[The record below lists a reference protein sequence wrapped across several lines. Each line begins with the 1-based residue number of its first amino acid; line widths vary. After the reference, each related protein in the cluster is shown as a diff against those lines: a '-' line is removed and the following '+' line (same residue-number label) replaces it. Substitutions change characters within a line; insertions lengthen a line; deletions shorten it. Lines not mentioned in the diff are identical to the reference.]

1 MLATMPPRDDRA
13 SPPARPGDL
22 GRSRVLA
29 ALAAGYGIRARDL
42 RPVAGGWD
50 GDAIVWAADDVDGSL
65 FTVKATVRDV
75 RFGLEVAAA
84 LVRAGAAGVVAPIPA
99 RDGRLWVDVDG
110 VAIVVSP
117 WIAGVD
123 AVLVHADVVDW
134 ERLGGTVRAIH
145 DLAPPTGA
153 PPRRRGIRRVDRS
166 PAALLDDVA
175 AQLAEA
181 GDDERLAP
189 VRQRWSDALP
199 RLRRLARAERAL
211 KRTRSP
217 AERVTLHGDPHLG
230 NVVVDAWGG
239 PWFIDFDE
247 AAVAPR
253 EVDLMLVELG
263 VLFAVPLDAS
273 HRRRFR
279 DGYGRDAPVDDERI
293 ARFGCVRAI
302 EDVASVVR
310 HELAGT
316 APIGVDRLST
326 LDGMLGPHG
335 LVTLAEGALD
345 RLGIDAR

>member
-1 MLATMPPRDDRA
+1 MPQRDAPSPRAPRPADLDRA
-13 SPPARPGDL
+13 
-22 GRSRVLA
+22 RVLA
-29 ALAAGYGIRARDL
+29 ALADAYGLSVRDL

-50 GDAIVWAADDVDGSL
+50 GDAIVWAADDVDGGL
-65 FTVKATVRDV
+65 HTVKATVRDV

-84 LVRAGAAGVVAPIPA
+84 LVREGAEGVVAPTPA
-99 RDGRLWVDVDG
+99 RDGRLWIDVDG

-123 AVLVHADVVDW
+123 AVLVDPDVVDW
-134 ERLGGTVRAIH
+134 ERLGGTMRAIH
-145 DLAPPTGA
+145 DLVPPRGA
-153 PPRRRGIRRVDRS
+153 SPRRRGIRRVDRAPGS
-166 PAALLDDVA
+166 LLDDVD
-175 AQLAEA
+175 AQLAAA

-189 VRQRWSDALP
+189 VRQRWPDALP
-199 RLRRLARAERAL
+199 RLRRLARAERSL

-230 NVVVDAWGG
+230 NVVVDAQGR

-263 VLFAVPLDAS
+263 VLFAMPLAER

-279 DGYGRDAPVDDERI
+279 DGYGHDAAVDEERI

-302 EDVASVVR
+302 EDVVSVVR
-310 HELAGT
+310 HELEGT
-316 APIGVDRLST
+316 APIGVDRLAA

-335 LVTLAEGALD
+335 LVTLAERALD
-345 RLGIDAR
+345 RLGVAER